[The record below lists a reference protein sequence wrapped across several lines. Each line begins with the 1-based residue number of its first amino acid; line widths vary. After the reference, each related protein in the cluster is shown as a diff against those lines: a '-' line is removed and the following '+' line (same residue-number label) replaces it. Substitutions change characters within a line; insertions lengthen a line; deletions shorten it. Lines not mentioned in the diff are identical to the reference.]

1 MSTYYVLGCPFA
13 CIIPMQMRKPSII
26 MYWIW
31 VGLKLYFR
39 MDDIFSC
46 SMRKSRKSTKFEIG
60 SDGTSSIRYLAIRL
74 SCKIYDTEYLFFY
87 FFFLTDWVFNISGH
101 QHQEIRELQ
110 PFYLEIWKFEY
121 IDWCFGI
128 SMHEI
133 IHIVVSILFSAPHFR
148 FNQW

>member
-87 FFFLTDWVFNISGH
+87 FFSWQIEYLIFLVTNIKKFANCSLFISKYGNLNIS
-101 QHQEIRELQ
+101 
-110 PFYLEIWKFEY
+110 
-121 IDWCFGI
+121 ID
-128 SMHEI
+128 
-133 IHIVVSILFSAPHFR
+133 VLVSQCMKLYM
-148 FNQW
+148 